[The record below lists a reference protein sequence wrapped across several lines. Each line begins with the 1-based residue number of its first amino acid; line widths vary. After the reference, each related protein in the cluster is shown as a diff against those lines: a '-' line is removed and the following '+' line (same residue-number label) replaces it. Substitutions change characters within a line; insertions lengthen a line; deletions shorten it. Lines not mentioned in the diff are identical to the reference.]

1 MHDIEQ
7 LIENVRENE
16 RIARKFFEI
25 ERCILSIGR
34 CDQFVS
40 TLTREVQKQFN
51 VPYVWVNLI
60 NEAPL
65 AHLAENLEKTPD
77 LRDRVIFGRR
87 STMIDVIGSGSKTI
101 LINSGIQ
108 ACNDVIPVAFRDII
122 TSVAVSPLT
131 IDGALVGLFC
141 QADSDPSR
149 YDPHTKDTFLLD
161 QLAIKISI
169 CLSNVAAREKLEYLA
184 TRDSLTGL
192 LNRRQLELMMEREF
206 SRARQQGRDLTVV
219 FLDCDA
225 FKSINDTLGH
235 NCGDDVLEY
244 IAKRL
249 LKHVHRQGL
258 AFRFAGD
265 EFVFVLPGRSYE
277 QALQIAESLQE
288 YLQSNPLHYKSNLV
302 PITISYGGASVRQDS
317 PQNYKQLLKMADERL
332 YNYKNNRKRLVPTK
346 VFKFLNRIK

>member
-1 MHDIEQ
+1 MHDINQ

-16 RIARKFFEI
+16 QIARKFFEI

-40 TLTREVQKQFN
+40 TLTKEVQKQFN

-65 AHLAENLEKTPD
+65 SHLMESLEKTPN
-77 LRDRVIFGRR
+77 LRDRVMFSRR
-87 STMIDVIGSGSKTI
+87 SHMVDVIKSSAKTI
-101 LINSGIQ
+101 LVNDDISKCQ
-108 ACNDVIPVAFRDII
+108 AIIP
-122 TSVAVSPLT
+122 AVYQGVVHSLAISPLT

-141 QADSDPSR
+141 QADATQER
-149 YDPHTKDTFLLD
+149 YDPKLKDTFLLD

-169 CLSNVAAREKLEYLA
+169 CLSNVTAREKLEYLA

-192 LNRRQLELMMEREF
+192 LNRRQLELMLDREF
-206 SRARQQGRDLTVV
+206 QRAKQERRDLTVA

-235 NCGDDVLEY
+235 NCGDEVLEY

-249 LKHVHRQGL
+249 LKHVHKQGL

-265 EFVFVLPGRSYE
+265 EFVFVLPGKSLNHG
-277 QALQIAESLQE
+277 LQIAESLHE

-302 PITISYGGASVRQDS
+302 PITISYGGASVESDRVS
-317 PQNYKQLLKMADERL
+317 SYKQLLKLADERL
-332 YNYKNNRKRLVPTK
+332 YDYKNNRKRSVPTK
-346 VFKFLNRIK
+346 VFKFLNRLK

>member
-1 MHDIEQ
+1 MQDINQ

-16 RIARKFFEI
+16 LIARKFFEI

-40 TLTREVQKQFN
+40 TLTKEVQKQFN

-65 AHLAENLEKTPD
+65 SHLMESLERTPN
-77 LRDRVIFGRR
+77 LRDRVMFSRR
-87 STMIDVIGSGSKTI
+87 VHMIDVIKYSAKTI
-101 LINSGIQ
+101 LVNDDISVCQ
-108 ACNDVIPVAFRDII
+108 AIIPPIYRDIVHSLAI
-122 TSVAVSPLT
+122 SPLT

-141 QADSDPSR
+141 QADATKER
-149 YDPHTKDTFLLD
+149 YDPLLKDTFLLD

-169 CLSNVAAREKLEYLA
+169 CLSNVTAREKLEYLA

-192 LNRRQLELMMEREF
+192 LNRRQLELMLDREF
-206 SRARQQGRDLTVV
+206 QRARQESRDLTVV

-235 NCGDDVLEY
+235 NCGDEVLEY

-249 LKHVHRQGL
+249 LKHVHKQGL

-265 EFVFVLPGRSYE
+265 EFVFVLPGK
-277 QALQIAESLQE
+277 ALDHGLQIAESLHE

-302 PITISYGGASVRQDS
+302 PITISFGGASVHSDKVS
-317 PQNYKQLLKMADERL
+317 NYKQLLKLADERL
-332 YNYKNNRKRLVPTK
+332 YDYKNNRKRSVPTK
-346 VFKFLNRIK
+346 VFKFLNRLK